1 MHNEKCIEL
10 IKLYE
15 NHRHLWDPTSPHHYN
30 KQLKEDS
37 WKIISKEMNLPISE
51 VKKKITSLCGSFRR
65 EKSRHKKSLVTG
77 SGRNEVYISKWFA
90 YEHFYFLAD
99 KFSPRET
106 QNSISIDTSSPSAAR
121 DTTNSEP
128 SPSVSIWGQ

>member
-1 MHNEKCIEL
+1 METDVRVRGKMDNEKCIEL

-15 NHRHLWDPTSPHHYN
+15 NQRHLWDPTSPHHYN

-37 WKIISKEMNLPISE
+37 WKIISKEMKLPISE

-77 SGRNEVYISKWFA
+77 SGKNSLVFENLLYISCHLF
-90 YEHFYFLAD
+90 YIHFTHVCSVPLKIKYF
-99 KFSPRET
+99 FY
-106 QNSISIDTSSPSAAR
+106 SSS
-121 DTTNSEP
+121 
-128 SPSVSIWGQ
+128 